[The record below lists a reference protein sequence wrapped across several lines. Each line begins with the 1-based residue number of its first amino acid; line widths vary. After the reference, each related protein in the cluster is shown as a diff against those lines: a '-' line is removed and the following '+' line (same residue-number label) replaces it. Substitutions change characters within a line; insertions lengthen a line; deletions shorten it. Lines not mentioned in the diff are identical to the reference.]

1 MVTSE
6 TYQAH
11 WMSPASVVAFLWP
24 KMNNKL
30 SIFFWRCF
38 FFLTPVERAV
48 FGGSP
53 GWAAC
58 HVSGINLWFPSQLL
72 TPSPPLKCSLCNFLV
87 NIQWPLVPSAPICV
101 CKICA
106 TAAHR
111 FGFCTFLHMR
121 EKGANGGLNGMAT
134 VAQTSGFFLLWWN
147 LNHSSVWPESF
158 EMPPSYVLS
167 FCHIYAR
174 THTHTH
180 TQAVRTHRHGHTDLF
195 TGTWPRHHH
204 LHTHTHTLV
213 ETGLVLNYCLPWKKR
228 RTEKKGASLEQQQ
241 KKAGAVKGHSAPG
254 QIDVLA
260 GKHIPAGWL
269 WQACQKAH

>member
-1 MVTSE
+1 MATCPQCTHLCMQNLCNGGASFWILHVSAHAWKRCRWRAERHGNGCTDVRILPPMVELESLICLT
-6 TYQAH
+6 
-11 WMSPASVVAFLWP
+11 WVIWNASFIR
-24 KMNNKL
+24 
-30 SIFFWRCF
+30 S
-38 FFLTPVERAV
+38 FFLSHLRP
-48 FGGSP
+48 
-53 GWAAC
+53 
-58 HVSGINLWFPSQLL
+58 
-72 TPSPPLKCSLCNFLV
+72 
-87 NIQWPLVPSAPICV
+87 
-101 CKICA
+101 
-106 TAAHR
+106 
-111 FGFCTFLHMR
+111 
-121 EKGANGGLNGMAT
+121 
-134 VAQTSGFFLLWWN
+134 
-147 LNHSSVWPESF
+147 
-158 EMPPSYVLS
+158 
-167 FCHIYAR
+167 
-174 THTHTH
+174 HTHTH